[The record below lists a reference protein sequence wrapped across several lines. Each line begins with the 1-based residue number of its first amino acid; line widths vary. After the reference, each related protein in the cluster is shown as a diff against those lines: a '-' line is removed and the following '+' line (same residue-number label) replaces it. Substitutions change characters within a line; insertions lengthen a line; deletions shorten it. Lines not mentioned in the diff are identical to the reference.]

1 MLLFFLSE
9 ISGFNHLFS
18 SKFSDFVFQ
27 FLFGF
32 SVGVDLWLS
41 NKTLLN
47 ESVLWLELHHRVFVR
62 VDESLSA
69 ALVSTKLSA
78 HVHNDYMIGI
88 DLELLGNWSLNNF
101 LIWGSIS
108 FMDNFD
114 TELFSVQKWIGHD
127 FSCSDDKTGCHL

>member
-69 ALVSTKLSA
+69 ALVSTKLSV

-88 DLELLGNWSLNNF
+88 DLELLGN
-101 LIWGSIS
+101 
-108 FMDNFD
+108 
-114 TELFSVQKWIGHD
+114 
-127 FSCSDDKTGCHL
+127 

>member
-9 ISGFNHLFS
+9 ISGFNSFFS

-32 SVGVDLWLS
+32 SVGGDLCLS
-41 NKTLLN
+41 NKTLFN

-78 HVHNDYMIGI
+78 HVHNDYMIGV
-88 DLELLGNWSLNNF
+88 DLELLSN
-101 LIWGSIS
+101 
-108 FMDNFD
+108 
-114 TELFSVQKWIGHD
+114 
-127 FSCSDDKTGCHL
+127 